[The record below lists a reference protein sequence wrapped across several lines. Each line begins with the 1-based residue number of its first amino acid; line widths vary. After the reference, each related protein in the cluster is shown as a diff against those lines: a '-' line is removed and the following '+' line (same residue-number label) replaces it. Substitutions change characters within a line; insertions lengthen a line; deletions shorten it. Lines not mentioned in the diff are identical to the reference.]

1 MRLGRLSLFP
11 LSRHRDQ
18 WSHVLLRCAEAIYD
32 SAECVRSA
40 AIRALCK
47 LLNSDYDNIA
57 ASVGVEHTSRLVE
70 AVIHAG
76 SCDMDQQTR
85 CIYSFTLNLLVGRYT
100 DWLRPADADRLIQ
113 PLVDLFNSYRH
124 EYHNCCFSLSA
135 DQLIV
140 Y

>member
-1 MRLGRLSLFP
+1 MRLRRLSLFP

-40 AIRALCK
+40 AIRAVRK
-47 LLNSDYDNIA
+47 LISDYHNIA
-57 ASVGVEHTSRLVE
+57 A
-70 AVIHAG
+70 
-76 SCDMDQQTR
+76 
-85 CIYSFTLNLLVGRYT
+85 T
-100 DWLRPADADRLIQ
+100 DWLRPADADRLMQ
-113 PLVDLFNSYRH
+113 PLIDLFKSYRH
-124 EYHNCCFSLSA
+124 EYDNCCFSLSL